1 MARPLCER
9 VAAGSPGTLGTQEQV
24 VGGVLAV
31 ALPPTPQADEGV
43 PSARRA
49 QSTWPQ
55 WLEPNPEG
63 SVVPPFCIQPW
74 LD

>member
-9 VAAGSPGTLGTQEQV
+9 AAAGSPGTLGTQEQV

-31 ALPPTPQADEGV
+31 ALPPTPRADEGV

-49 QSTWPQ
+49 QSTWLQ
-55 WLEPNPEG
+55 WPEPNLEG

-74 LD
+74 LE